1 MMKLNLNALDDY
13 EDEDFGVERINR
25 KPSFK
30 SEDYRRERKGDNV
43 RRKRQQ
49 KQREREQ
56 LLENSEVDYGFE
68 EKA

>member
-1 MMKLNLNALDDY
+1 MKINLNALENY
-13 EDEDFGVERINR
+13 EDDEVFGVERIER

-30 SEDYRRERKGDNV
+30 SEDYRREKKGDSI

-56 LLENSEVDYGFE
+56 MLEDSYDDDM
-68 EKA
+68 

>member
-1 MMKLNLNALDDY
+1 MKLNLNILDEYAD
-13 EDEDFGVERINR
+13 DDIAGVERIER

-30 SEDYRRERKGDNV
+30 SEDYRRTRKGDSI

-56 LLENSEVDYGFE
+56 MLENSEDYNE
-68 EKA
+68 QEL